1 MGMQWYTPSKSLG
14 NLSKGVFER
23 RTSTGSEVFFILKH
37 LDASKFVFLS
47 VFIII
52 ETICPKIWAKLP
64 SKNEEDRFRLTC
76 VTQKR
81 LCLSSLLSL
90 WRKLCG
96 KTLTRPPE
104 LTWAIQRF
112 PHFLSRLGKPLTWE
126 QIVASARRMT
136 RLSEF
141 GCWKDGKLKLIITCG
156 HAFPPMRCEL
166 HICAPSFDWF
176 VRLHGCTCPKW
187 LVSYFKKRSIV
198 SLVCYFFRYSTET
211 QIVIP

>member
-96 KTLTRPPE
+96 KTFTRPPE

-141 GCWKDGKLKLIITCG
+141 GLLKGRETETDHNLRARVSADAVWVAYFCS
-156 HAFPPMRCEL
+156 AF
-166 HICAPSFDWF
+166 
-176 VRLHGCTCPKW
+176 W
-187 LVSYFKKRSIV
+187 LVWSVTWVFLPKVV
-198 SLVCYFFRYSTET
+198 SFLF
-211 QIVIP
+211 